1 MENSSV
7 LDTGSII
14 DSASMLF
21 GSKPQAPSR
30 ATTASQQLAM
40 ARRLE
45 QLNAALGHA
54 ETRPE
59 PEPTVA
65 AHPPATA
72 SRRGVRASTV
82 IVTAVVLAIAGGA
95 LMSLSAPQEPLP
107 DSPVA
112 MLPAAAPAAALLAAK
127 PAISEQKRV
136 SDLLE
141 SWRSAWA
148 QRDVAAYLDF
158 YSPDF
163 APADGSP
170 RDAWV
175 AARTKKLSAGAPIT
189 LQMNQLAIEQVDG
202 DHFKATF
209 LQDYAAG
216 SYRETA
222 RPKTLLIARQNGN
235 WRITREWQEETPLR
249 K

>member
-59 PEPTVA
+59 PTVA
-65 AHPPATA
+65 APPPATA
-72 SRRGVRASTV
+72 SRRGVKASTV

-95 LMSLSAPQEPLP
+95 LMSLTATHDPLP
-107 DSPVA
+107 NSPVA
-112 MLPAAAPAAALLAAK
+112 MLPVAAPAAALIAAK

-189 LQMNQLAIEQVDG
+189 LQLNQLALEQVDG

>member
-65 AHPPATA
+65 AHPPAPA
-72 SRRGVRASTV
+72 SRRGVRAYYR
-82 IVTAVVLAIAGGA
+82 A
-95 LMSLSAPQEPLP
+95 
-107 DSPVA
+107 DSP
-112 MLPAAAPAAALLAAK
+112 LTKPAAALLAAK

-189 LQMNQLAIEQVDG
+189 LQMNQLALEQVDG